1 MTTPIKK
8 LMLAMAAAF
17 ALCLGARA
25 ANEGKTWMV
34 VDLRTG
40 ALSYYGYDL
49 ATATNTFN
57 TPLYKTEKMVFRRIP
72 QGWYW
77 IQNGEQHAFM
87 QNDYYIAIFPCTV
100 GQYAIILD
108 KTAAVDPTDEEN
120 LKPKG
125 SIAWFDWEGEWYIDW
140 ETRELP
146 IKTGDPVS
154 PTLWGIDYTSE
165 NAMYAFEELI
175 LGHDESLRGKYVVDM
190 PTSSMWEVAA
200 RAIAA
205 GDDTHKTWPWFFGET
220 ADDFDLY
227 AWCSKAKTVND
238 EPFPVMPVG
247 LLRPNAWGLFDVYGN
262 VGEWTSDGIGVPYGV
277 PSPYDDY
284 HDEEVT
290 VEVANSYPIRFSQWP
305 CHDVRNKEMD
315 HYRMNRL
322 CCGGSSDFSD
332 GHDYVDRIN
341 SSYRRIEEKDI
352 RYHYIGT
359 RIAIVCK
366 GEGAAA
372 PVTITWKDYQGNT
385 VKTDTNVTFG
395 QVPEYDGPTPTKP
408 STVVSNYTF
417 AGWTPTPTYAVSN
430 TTYTARFAES
440 LNSYD
445 IHWLNYDGT
454 GIYTGKGWYGE
465 IPVFYA
471 STPVRPSTAQY
482 DYEFTGWY
490 PEPVAA
496 TCEASYTAQFRPCL
510 REYYVSWENYNGT
523 ELKYTWV
530 YYGTMPE
537 AVYDL
542 AAPTRP
548 DDEQYAYTFAGWT
561 PSEPVTS
568 NTTYTAVYTPGPRA
582 AYDIAWLNYDG
593 STNATTRTPYNTIP
607 EFEGETPA
615 KPSTVQ
621 YAYTFAGWAP
631 ELEPATSNAAYTAVF
646 DESIREYPV
655 NFYNNTGSELLFTTN
670 VPYGS
675 TPEYLGETPTK
686 PSTAQYHY
694 SFAGW
699 GRDMRVVDG
708 PSFYN
713 DYYAEFDPVLRSYEI
728 TWANYDGTVLCVT
741 NVPYGTTPAYTGA
754 TPTKPQTVT
763 SQFAFSGWTETV
775 VSVTGA
781 ATYTAAYAETPRPY
795 PVTWLNYDGTVLCV
809 TNIPY
814 GEIPAYLGATPK
826 KASAYRCHYEF
837 SGWTPELAAVTEA
850 GATYTATFNEVIDLL
865 AHLTFDDY
873 GNDGLNVLKA
883 TFGEDGIVR
892 TTRAN
897 VVEGLGAVTPVT
909 DAAILA
915 GLPEGDGAVAIPCR
929 SHIAL
934 PIPAA
939 LASASGKP
947 WSISMKVKFPSFG
960 RYYSVF
966 TMPAANNSDMMV
978 FLTNSSDP
986 SIVLKQSDRVGGNG
1000 GFTAGQWET
1009 LLFLFDSGRTRVLLN
1024 GKQIFSYAYTLAG
1037 SRADCANA
1045 GGYILLAG
1053 DEDGE
1058 DAFMYWADVRVY
1070 DGIVDD
1076 TRGLVTHTVTWV
1088 NNDGTILK
1096 TEDVAE
1102 GCMPENDALLSKPSD
1117 DPNKYDR
1124 FTGWTPSLAP
1134 VTSNVTYTATFEATD
1149 YRIVNL
1155 SELTG
1160 DYTVQDGD
1168 MLTGTAP
1175 VNIKLFVSDGAT
1187 VTLDNATHNYDAHL
1201 GNAGG
1206 IDCKGDAV
1214 VILLG
1219 DNTMSG
1225 VTGIYVP
1232 PGKTM
1237 TIRGLG
1243 TLTASGTTGI
1253 GAWGYNSC
1261 GNIVIEGGTIV
1272 ALGSAAGIGCAY
1284 YGHCGNIT
1292 ITGGDITATAS
1303 QNKTDDYAAIGT
1315 GNDARYGHCGDITI
1329 GLGITKVVATKSPK
1343 ASNCI
1348 GIGTGGSYGVVTIA
1362 EDLQQTYSNDGRTLT
1377 IVPDVKETAVTV
1389 GGVAV
1394 GEVVRGEDGKTL
1406 SFAVAAGTDAGDVK
1420 LDIGGVDVT
1429 KGFRVTVNG
1438 TEARAV
1444 LLAPYEVP
1452 KEAGAAD
1459 GIWTE
1464 NGDGTVTL
1472 NVEVVPGL
1480 YYAADSAESIDAL
1493 ACPGASAPATGAT
1506 TLTAPKPVGDKGF
1519 FKVWVSDAPIPATP

>member
-1 MTTPIKK
+1 MKTPMTK
-8 LMLAMAAAF
+8 LMLAAAA
-17 ALCLGARA
+17 ATLLCLGAKA
-25 ANEGKTWMV
+25 ANEDKTWMV

-140 ETRELP
+140 ATRELP

-227 AWCSKAKTVND
+227 AWRSKAKTVND

-305 CHDVRNKEMD
+305 CHDVSNKEMD
-315 HYRMNRL
+315 HYRMKRL

-332 GHDYVDRIN
+332 GDDYVDRIN

-385 VKTDTNVTFG
+385 IKTDTNVTFG

-496 TCEASYTAQFRPCL
+496 TCETSYTAQFRPCL

-523 ELKYTWV
+523 ELKSTWV

-548 DDEQYAYTFAGWT
+548 DDEQYAYTFAGWS
-561 PSEPVTS
+561 PSEPVSS

-582 AYDIAWLNYDG
+582 AYDITWLNYNG
-593 STNATTRTPYNTIP
+593 STNATSLTPYNTIP

-621 YAYTFAGWAP
+621 YAYTFAGWTP
-631 ELEPATSNAAYTAVF
+631 ELEPATRNIAYTAMF

-699 GRDMRVVDG
+699 GRDMMVVDG

-713 DYYAEFDPVLRSYEI
+713 NYYAEFDPILRSYDI
-728 TWANYDGTVLCVT
+728 TWVNYDGTVLCVT
-741 NVPYGTTPAYTGA
+741 NMPYGATPVYNGA
-754 TPTKPQTVT
+754 TPTKSPTAT
-763 SQFAFSGWTETV
+763 TRFIFSGWTQAV
-775 VSVTGA
+775 VPVTGA
-781 ATYTAAYAETPRPY
+781 T
-795 PVTWLNYDGTVLCV
+795 
-809 TNIPY
+809 
-814 GEIPAYLGATPK
+814 
-826 KASAYRCHYEF
+826 
-837 SGWTPELAAVTEA
+837 
-850 GATYTATFNEVIDLL
+850 
-865 AHLTFDDY
+865 
-873 GNDGLNVLKA
+873 
-883 TFGEDGIVR
+883 
-892 TTRAN
+892 
-897 VVEGLGAVTPVT
+897 
-909 DAAILA
+909 
-915 GLPEGDGAVAIPCR
+915 
-929 SHIAL
+929 
-934 PIPAA
+934 
-939 LASASGKP
+939 
-947 WSISMKVKFPSFG
+947 
-960 RYYSVF
+960 
-966 TMPAANNSDMMV
+966 
-978 FLTNSSDP
+978 
-986 SIVLKQSDRVGGNG
+986 
-1000 GFTAGQWET
+1000 
-1009 LLFLFDSGRTRVLLN
+1009 
-1024 GKQIFSYAYTLAG
+1024 
-1037 SRADCANA
+1037 
-1045 GGYILLAG
+1045 
-1053 DEDGE
+1053 
-1058 DAFMYWADVRVY
+1058 
-1070 DGIVDD
+1070 
-1076 TRGLVTHTVTWV
+1076 
-1088 NNDGTILK
+1088 
-1096 TEDVAE
+1096 
-1102 GCMPENDALLSKPSD
+1102 
-1117 DPNKYDR
+1117 
-1124 FTGWTPSLAP
+1124 
-1134 VTSNVTYTATFEATD
+1134 TYTATFEERAYPVD
-1149 YRIVNL
+1149 
-1155 SELTG
+1155 LT
-1160 DYTVQDGD
+1160 T
-1168 MLTGTAP
+1168 LTGTFTAIDGDKLIGATTYAVSIAADAIVTLAEMASPGLTCLGNATIVIADATTNTLNGTLRAGGPGTTLTINGNTGTLTVTGDNYSAGIGAFNSLACGSVVINGGNIVASGGGNYGTGIGAAKSAGCDGVAINGGSVVAIGAWAASGIGGNGYYGPCGNITIAATITRVEATRGGAYSPGKPINSNDNVIIADGVLRSGDDDANTWTLTP
-1175 VNIKLFVSDGAT
+1175 VDRSLPIDISSFNATFTALDGDKLIGTAAYPISIADGAT
-1187 VTLDNATHNYDAHL
+1187 VTLSGMSSSGLKCL
-1201 GNAGG
+1201 GNATIVIADATANTLNGTLRAGG
-1206 IDCKGDAV
+1206 PGTTLTING
-1214 VILLG
+1214 
-1219 DNTMSG
+1219 NT
-1225 VTGIYVP
+1225 
-1232 PGKTM
+1232 
-1237 TIRGLG
+1237 G
-1243 TLTASGTTGI
+1243 TLTVTGDNYSAGIGAFYSVACGSVVINGGNIVASGGGNYGTGI
-1253 GAWGYNSC
+1253 GAAKSAGCDGVAIN
-1261 GNIVIEGGTIV
+1261 GGSVV
-1272 ALGSAAGIGCAY
+1272 AIGAWAASGIGGNGY
-1284 YGHCGNIT
+1284 YGPCGNIT
-1292 ITGGDITATAS
+1292 IAATITRVEATRGGA
-1303 QNKTDDYAAIGT
+1303 Y
-1315 GNDARYGHCGDITI
+1315 
-1329 GLGITKVVATKSPK
+1329 SPGK
-1343 ASNCI
+1343 PIN
-1348 GIGTGGSYGVVTIA
+1348 
-1362 EDLQQTYSNDGRTLT
+1362 SNDNVIIADGVLRSGDDDANTWILE
-1377 IVPDVKETAVTV
+1377 PDVKETTVTV
-1389 GGVAV
+1389 GGSAV

-1406 SFAVAAGTDAGDVK
+1406 SFAVAAGTVAGDVK

-1429 KGFRVTVNG
+1429 KGFRVTVDG
-1438 TEARAV
+1438 TEARAT

-1452 KEAGAAD
+1452 KEEGAPND
-1459 GIWTE
+1459 IWTE

-1472 NVEVVPGL
+1472 NVTVVPGL
-1480 YYAADSAESIDAL
+1480 YYAADSAANLDGL
-1493 ACPGASAPATGAT
+1493 KCPGASAPATDAT
-1506 TLTAPKPVGDKGF
+1506 TLTAPKPVGGTGF
-1519 FKVWVSDAPIPATP
+1519 FKVWVSDAPIAAEP